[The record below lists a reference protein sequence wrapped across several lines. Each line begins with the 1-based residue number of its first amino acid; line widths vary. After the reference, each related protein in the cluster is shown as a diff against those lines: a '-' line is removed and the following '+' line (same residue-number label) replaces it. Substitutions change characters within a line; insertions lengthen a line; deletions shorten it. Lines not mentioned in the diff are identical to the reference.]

1 MHHLIKRGLVSLA
14 SVSLLVGGLSIA
26 NPAQAAV
33 PINPS
38 VNNTVKG
45 KPGLAKGTTKAQ
57 RSSGVTTLATT
68 YYFYNVGRQTL
79 TAPDGSTGAYGNFRI
94 QKPYVDSLS
103 YHSLV
108 ELAIQSADSQQIVE
122 VGVNVDPGLYGDSNP
137 HIFVGSWKNG
147 VFQGYNASNAQWVD
161 YASNAQNVGASVLA
175 DVDVSKS
182 MSYQVDGSGNWWATY
197 NGAWLGYFKASNWT
211 GLNFTKGQL
220 HQWFGEVA
228 STEDKPCADMGNGY
242 LGARTDV
249 VPARI
254 GSIALYGTTTAA
266 SVTPATEPSTASSY
280 YNTGVNS
287 ATTFRYGGP
296 GWNAAGTAVG
306 TKDAC

>member
-14 SVSLLVGGLSIA
+14 GVSLLFGGLSIA

-33 PINPS
+33 PISPS
-38 VNNTVKG
+38 VSNSIKG
-45 KPGLAKGTTKAQ
+45 KPGLAKSTAKAQ
-57 RSSGVTTLATT
+57 RAGSTTSLLAVN
-68 YYFYNVGRQTL
+68 YFYNVGRQTL
-79 TAPDGSTGAYGNFRI
+79 TAPDSSSGAYGNFRI

-103 YHSLV
+103 YHSLA
-108 ELAIQSADSQQIVE
+108 ELAVQSADSQQIVE
-122 VGVNVDPGLYGDSNP
+122 VGFNVDPGLYGDSNP

-147 VFQGYNASNAQWVD
+147 VFQGYNAANTQWVD
-161 YASNAQNVGASVLA
+161 YASNAQNAGASILA
-175 DVDVSKS
+175 DVDLSKS

-211 GLNFTKGQL
+211 GLNFTRGYL

-228 STEDKPCADMGNGY
+228 SQETQPCADMGNGY
-242 LGARTDV
+242 QGTRTDV

-266 SVTPATEPSTASSY
+266 SVTPATEPSTSSPQY
-280 YNTGVNS
+280 VPAVNS

-296 GWNAAGTAVG
+296 GWNAAGTALG